1 MNMLLVQDW
10 WKTILDFS
18 ILFGLIYFLLLRV
31 RGTRA
36 LQVLGGL
43 VNLSLIFLLAHWLEL
58 QTINTLFTYLVT
70 PLIVFAMM
78 MMAPE
83 LRRALVEFR
92 LINVFNRYG
101 SSVEA
106 QALHEICRAA
116 EILSQKRWGALIVI
130 EREADLTGIVETGTR
145 LDHDV
150 KSELLTTIFTPNSP
164 LHDGAVV
171 VSSNRI
177 IAAAC
182 LLPLTERQDFSVS
195 FGTRHHAAIG
205 LSEQVDALVVV
216 VSEETGIISLAVG
229 GNITRNLDA
238 EGLQDVL
245 QSIIEGEAEET

>member
-1 MNMLLVQDW
+1 MNMLFFQEW
-10 WKTILDFS
+10 WRTALDFA
-18 ILFGLIYFLLLRV
+18 ILFGIIYFLLLRV

-43 VNLSLIFLLAHWLEL
+43 VNLSLIFLLAYWLNL
-58 QTINTLFTYLVT
+58 QTINTLRTYLIT
-70 PLIVFAMM
+70 PLIVGAMM

-92 LINVFNRYG
+92 LVNFFNRYG
-101 SSVEA
+101 SSAEA
-106 QALHEICRAA
+106 AVLREICRAA

-130 EREADLTGIVETGTR
+130 EREADLSGIVETGTR
-145 LDHDV
+145 LEHEV

-171 VSSNRI
+171 ISSNHI

-182 LLPLTERQDFSVS
+182 LLPQTERLDFSTS
-195 FGTRHHAAIG
+195 FGTRHRAAIG

-229 GNITRNLDA
+229 GNSTRNLDA
-238 EGLQDVL
+238 EGLEDVL
-245 QSIIEGEAEET
+245 QSIMEGEAEET